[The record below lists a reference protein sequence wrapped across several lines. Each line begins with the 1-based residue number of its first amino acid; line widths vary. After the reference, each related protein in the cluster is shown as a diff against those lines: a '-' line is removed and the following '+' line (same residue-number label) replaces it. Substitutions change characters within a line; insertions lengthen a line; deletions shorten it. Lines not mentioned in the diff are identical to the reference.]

1 MMSFAQPLLTLLQ
14 RIERGLDAI
23 IQPVVFAGMAALIGV
38 ITLQI
43 VSRVFF
49 SAVGWTEEVA
59 RFLLVWITFLAGTLA
74 FQRGRHIA
82 VSFAVDALP
91 LPMRKLARLAALAI
105 VVAFMITL
113 IVIGYRYMQ
122 VQSFQ
127 KSASL
132 RLSMTYVYAVMP
144 LAAGIMAWYALVDMV
159 EEREMDPLDPEDRNL
174 ILNYLTTHYGRD
186 SSKRRRRIR

>member
-1 MMSFAQPLLTLLQ
+1 MTTTTQPLLKLLR

-43 VSRVFF
+43 VSRVLF

-82 VSFAVDALP
+82 VTFVVDALP
-91 LPMRKLARLAALAI
+91 GRLRQIARIAALLI
-105 VVAFMITL
+105 VLAFMITL

-144 LAAGIMAWYALVDMV
+144 ICAAIMAWYALVDIIELLINGETSQPQ
-159 EEREMDPLDPEDRNL
+159 EESL
-174 ILNYLTTHYGRD
+174 
-186 SSKRRRRIR
+186 

>member
-1 MMSFAQPLLTLLQ
+1 MSFAQPLLTLLQ

-43 VSRVFF
+43 VSRVLF

-82 VSFAVDALP
+82 VTFAVDALP
-91 LPMRKLARLAALAI
+91 LPLRKLARLAALAI
-105 VVAFMITL
+105 VLAFMVTL
-113 IVIGYRYMQ
+113 VVIGHRYMQ

-127 KSASL
+127 KSAAL
-132 RLSMTYVYAVMP
+132 RLSMTYVYAVIP
-144 LAAGIMAWYALVDMV
+144 LSAGIMAWYALVDIIEV
-159 EEREMDPLDPEDRNL
+159 LVHGQPITAQEEVL
-174 ILNYLTTHYGRD
+174 
-186 SSKRRRRIR
+186 

>member
-1 MMSFAQPLLTLLQ
+1 MTTSTQPLLKLLR
-14 RIERGLDAI
+14 RIEHGLDAI
-23 IQPVVFAGMAALIGV
+23 IQPVVFVSMAALIGV

-43 VSRVFF
+43 VSRVLFT
-49 SAVGWTEEVA
+49 AVGWTEEVA

-82 VSFAVDALP
+82 VTFAVDALP
-91 LPMRKLARLAALAI
+91 GRLRQAARITALLI
-105 VVAFMITL
+105 VLAFMIAL
-113 IVIGYRYMQ
+113 IFIGYRYMQ

-144 LAAGIMAWYALVDMV
+144 ICAAIIAWYSLVDIIELLV
-159 EEREMDPLDPEDRNL
+159 NGKTTQAQEEPL
-174 ILNYLTTHYGRD
+174 
-186 SSKRRRRIR
+186 

>member
-1 MMSFAQPLLTLLQ
+1 VTTTTQPLLKLLR

-43 VSRVFF
+43 VSRGLFT
-49 SAVGWTEEVA
+49 AVGWTEEVA

-82 VSFAVDALP
+82 VTFVVDALP
-91 LPMRKLARLAALAI
+91 GRLRQIARIAALLI
-105 VVAFMITL
+105 VLAFMITL

-144 LAAGIMAWYALVDMV
+144 ICAAIMAWYALVDII
-159 EEREMDPLDPEDRNL
+159 ELLLGDE
-174 ILNYLTTHYGRD
+174 TTHAQEEPL
-186 SSKRRRRIR
+186 

>member
-1 MMSFAQPLLTLLQ
+1 MTTTTQPLLKLLR

-43 VSRVFF
+43 VSRVLFT
-49 SAVGWTEEVA
+49 AVGWTEEVA

-82 VSFAVDALP
+82 VTFVVDALP
-91 LPMRKLARLAALAI
+91 GRLRQIARIAALL
-105 VVAFMITL
+105 VVLAFMITL

-144 LAAGIMAWYALVDMV
+144 ICAAIMAWYALVDIIELLINGETSQPQ
-159 EEREMDPLDPEDRNL
+159 EESL
-174 ILNYLTTHYGRD
+174 
-186 SSKRRRRIR
+186 

>member
-1 MMSFAQPLLTLLQ
+1 MTNLTQPLLKLLR
-14 RIERGLDAI
+14 RIERGLDVI

-43 VSRVFF
+43 VSRVLFT
-49 SAVGWTEEVA
+49 AVGWTEEVA

-82 VSFAVDALP
+82 VTFMVDALP
-91 LPMRKLARLAALAI
+91 VRLRQLAQLTALLI
-105 VVAFMITL
+105 VLAFMVTL
-113 IVIGYRYMQ
+113 IFIGYRYMQ

-132 RLSMTYVYAVMP
+132 RLSMTYVYAVIP
-144 LAAGIMAWYALVDMV
+144 ISAAIMAWYAMVDILELLINGEPTPPR
-159 EEREMDPLDPEDRNL
+159 EEPL
-174 ILNYLTTHYGRD
+174 
-186 SSKRRRRIR
+186 

>member
-1 MMSFAQPLLTLLQ
+1 MMPFAQPLLTLLQ

-82 VSFAVDALP
+82 VTFVVDALP
-91 LPMRKLARLAALAI
+91 LPLRKLARLAALAI
-105 VVAFMITL
+105 VLAFMVTL
-113 IVIGYRYMQ
+113 VVIGHRYMQ

-127 KSASL
+127 KSAAL
-132 RLSMTYVYAVMP
+132 RLSMTYVYAVIP
-144 LAAGIMAWYALVDMV
+144 LSAGIMAWYALVDMIEV
-159 EEREMDPLDPEDRNL
+159 LVHGQPITAQEEVL
-174 ILNYLTTHYGRD
+174 
-186 SSKRRRRIR
+186 

>member
-1 MMSFAQPLLTLLQ
+1 MPTHTHPLVTLLQ
-14 RIERGLDAI
+14 RTERFLDAI
-23 IQPVVFAGMAALIGV
+23 LQPVVFAGMAALIGV

-43 VSRVFF
+43 VSRVLFT
-49 SAVGWTEEVA
+49 AVGWTEEVA

-82 VSFAVDALP
+82 VTFVVDALP
-91 LPMRKLARLAALAI
+91 GRLRQIARIAALLI
-105 VVAFMITL
+105 VLAFMITL

-144 LAAGIMAWYALVDMV
+144 ICAAMMAWYALVDIV
-159 EEREMDPLDPEDRNL
+159 ELLMNGETSQPQEESL
-174 ILNYLTTHYGRD
+174 
-186 SSKRRRRIR
+186 

>member
-1 MMSFAQPLLTLLQ
+1 MPTHTHPLVTLLQ
-14 RIERGLDAI
+14 RTEHFLDALL
-23 IQPVVFAGMAALIGV
+23 QPVVFAGMAALIGV

-43 VSRVFF
+43 VSRVLFT
-49 SAVGWTEEVA
+49 AVGWTEEVA

-82 VSFAVDALP
+82 VTFAVDALP
-91 LPMRKLARLAALAI
+91 GRLRQIARIAALLI
-105 VVAFMITL
+105 VLAFMVTL

-127 KSASL
+127 KSASM

-144 LAAGIMAWYALVDMV
+144 ICAAIMAWYALVDII
-159 EEREMDPLDPEDRNL
+159 ELLLGDE
-174 ILNYLTTHYGRD
+174 TTHAQEEPL
-186 SSKRRRRIR
+186 

>member
-1 MMSFAQPLLTLLQ
+1 MTTTTQPLLKLLR

-43 VSRVFF
+43 VSRVLFT
-49 SAVGWTEEVA
+49 AVGWTEEVA

-82 VSFAVDALP
+82 VTFVVDALP
-91 LPMRKLARLAALAI
+91 GRLRQIARLAALLI
-105 VVAFMITL
+105 VLAFMITL

-144 LAAGIMAWYALVDMV
+144 ICAAIMAWYALVDIIELLLGDETDHAQ
-159 EEREMDPLDPEDRNL
+159 EEPL
-174 ILNYLTTHYGRD
+174 
-186 SSKRRRRIR
+186 

>member
-1 MMSFAQPLLTLLQ
+1 MPTQTHPLVTLLQ
-14 RIERGLDAI
+14 RTERFLDAI
-23 IQPVVFAGMAALIGV
+23 LQPVVFAGMAALIGV

-43 VSRVFF
+43 VSRVLFT
-49 SAVGWTEEVA
+49 AVGWTEEVA

-82 VSFAVDALP
+82 VTFVVDALP
-91 LPMRKLARLAALAI
+91 GRLCQIARIAALL
-105 VVAFMITL
+105 VVLAFMITL

-144 LAAGIMAWYALVDMV
+144 ICAAMMAWYALVDIIELLINGKTSQPQ
-159 EEREMDPLDPEDRNL
+159 EESL
-174 ILNYLTTHYGRD
+174 
-186 SSKRRRRIR
+186 

>member
-1 MMSFAQPLLTLLQ
+1 MTTTTQPLLKLLR

-43 VSRVFF
+43 VSRVLFT
-49 SAVGWTEEVA
+49 AVGWTEEVA

-82 VSFAVDALP
+82 VTFVVDALP
-91 LPMRKLARLAALAI
+91 GRLRQIARIAALLI
-105 VVAFMITL
+105 VLAFMITL

-144 LAAGIMAWYALVDMV
+144 ICAAIMAWYSLVDII
-159 EEREMDPLDPEDRNL
+159 ELLLGDE
-174 ILNYLTTHYGRD
+174 TTHAQEEPL
-186 SSKRRRRIR
+186 

>member
-1 MMSFAQPLLTLLQ
+1 MLR

-82 VSFAVDALP
+82 VTFVVDALP
-91 LPMRKLARLAALAI
+91 GRLRQIAKLAALLI
-105 VVAFMITL
+105 VLAFMIAL

-144 LAAGIMAWYALVDMV
+144 ICAAIMAWYALVDIV
-159 EEREMDPLDPEDRNL
+159 ELL
-174 ILNYLTTHYGRD
+174 INGETAQPQEESL
-186 SSKRRRRIR
+186 

>member
-1 MMSFAQPLLTLLQ
+1 MTTLTQPLLRLLR

-43 VSRVFF
+43 VSRVLFT
-49 SAVGWTEEVA
+49 AVGWTEEVA

-82 VSFAVDALP
+82 VTFMVDALP
-91 LPMRKLARLAALAI
+91 GRLRQIARLAALL
-105 VVAFMITL
+105 VVLAFMITL

-144 LAAGIMAWYALVDMV
+144 ICAAIMAWYALVDIIELLINGEPTQPQ
-159 EEREMDPLDPEDRNL
+159 EEPL
-174 ILNYLTTHYGRD
+174 
-186 SSKRRRRIR
+186 

>member
-1 MMSFAQPLLTLLQ
+1 MTTTTQPLLKLLR

-43 VSRVFF
+43 VSRVLFT
-49 SAVGWTEEVA
+49 AVGWTEEVA

-82 VSFAVDALP
+82 VTFVVDALP
-91 LPMRKLARLAALAI
+91 GRLRQIARIAALLI
-105 VVAFMITL
+105 VLAFMITL

-144 LAAGIMAWYALVDMV
+144 ICAAIMAWYALVDII
-159 EEREMDPLDPEDRNL
+159 ELLLGDE
-174 ILNYLTTHYGRD
+174 TTHEIGRAHV
-186 SSKRRRRIR
+186 

>member
-1 MMSFAQPLLTLLQ
+1 MPTHTHPLVTLLQ
-14 RIERGLDAI
+14 RTERFLDAI

-43 VSRVFF
+43 VSRVLFT
-49 SAVGWTEEVA
+49 AVGWTEEVA

-82 VSFAVDALP
+82 VTFAVDALP
-91 LPMRKLARLAALAI
+91 GRLRQIARIAALLI
-105 VVAFMITL
+105 VLAFMIAL

-144 LAAGIMAWYALVDMV
+144 ICAAIMAWYALVDIIELLINGETTQPQ
-159 EEREMDPLDPEDRNL
+159 EESL
-174 ILNYLTTHYGRD
+174 
-186 SSKRRRRIR
+186 

>member
-1 MMSFAQPLLTLLQ
+1 MMVFAQPLLTLLR

-49 SAVGWTEEVA
+49 NAVGWTEEVA
-59 RFLLVWITFLAGTLA
+59 RFLLVWITFLASTLA

-82 VSFAVDALP
+82 VTFAVDALP
-91 LPMRKLARLAALAI
+91 LSLRKLARLAALA
-105 VVAFMITL
+105 VVLAFMVML
-113 IVIGYRYMQ
+113 VVIGYRYMQ

-132 RLSMTYVYAVMP
+132 RLSMTYVYAVIP
-144 LAAGIMAWYALVDMV
+144 LSATIMAWYALVDMIEV
-159 EEREMDPLDPEDRNL
+159 LINGEPTAAAEEKPL
-174 ILNYLTTHYGRD
+174 
-186 SSKRRRRIR
+186 

>member
-1 MMSFAQPLLTLLQ
+1 MPTHTHPLVTLLQ
-14 RIERGLDAI
+14 RTERFLDALL
-23 IQPVVFAGMAALIGV
+23 QPVVFAGMAALIGV

-43 VSRVFF
+43 VSRVLFT
-49 SAVGWTEEVA
+49 AVGWTEEVA

-82 VSFAVDALP
+82 VTFVVDALP
-91 LPMRKLARLAALAI
+91 GRLRQIARIAALLI
-105 VVAFMITL
+105 VLAFMIAL

-144 LAAGIMAWYALVDMV
+144 ICAAIMAWYAVVDIIELLLNGETSQPQ
-159 EEREMDPLDPEDRNL
+159 EESL
-174 ILNYLTTHYGRD
+174 
-186 SSKRRRRIR
+186 

>member
-1 MMSFAQPLLTLLQ
+1 VTTTTQPLLKLLR

-43 VSRVFF
+43 VSRVLF

-82 VSFAVDALP
+82 VTFVVDALP
-91 LPMRKLARLAALAI
+91 GRLRQIARIAALLI
-105 VVAFMITL
+105 VLAFMITL

-144 LAAGIMAWYALVDMV
+144 ICAAIMAWYALVDIIELLINGETSQPQ
-159 EEREMDPLDPEDRNL
+159 EESL
-174 ILNYLTTHYGRD
+174 
-186 SSKRRRRIR
+186 